1 MRALR
6 NNVILELNTVEAL
19 GDISVPDKYQKS
31 KDEMRILFVGPGVK
45 DLKVGDIVHKPAMVK
60 AAEKR
65 KVIEDLI
72 IVIDGVDCIPVEED
86 DIHVVIREAESVVA

>member
-19 GDISVPDKYQKS
+19 GNIVLPQKHQTISD
-31 KDEMRILFVGPGVK
+31 DMRVLFVGPAVK
-45 DLKVGDIVHKPAMVK
+45 DLEVGDIIHKPAMVK

-86 DIHVVIREAESVVA
+86 DIHVVIRKAESVVA